1 MYPSYQSIALIR
13 FFSALL
19 RYLKGQTSLSRNHKH
34 SEGSCSNHVSQNSG
48 PAKSISQ
55 WYRMPDF
62 KRQRPSYSRFN
73 FLRSFLESHTFRNFF
88 DAGRYK
94 RRGSGFRVIV
104 DVAFV
109 EDNKQQHIVMEERY
123 QNKEKV
129 EEGESMEVE
138 EKAAKRKRDEREKEK
153 EKEEEEKDGESEK
166 KKQKQQHITL
176 PSRTETFTITLGD
189 SAENHVGMQKL
200 GTMAAEGFSLADLQK
215 AKAWFE
221 ERGVEVTIHHLNTA
235 LPKDAQDEAASAPA
249 YVLVAKNGL
258 KAMMD
263 PNAFHAEQAAL
274 EKDTKALMYVSSF
287 CFI

>member
-1 MYPSYQSIALIR
+1 M
-13 FFSALL
+13 
-19 RYLKGQTSLSRNHKH
+19 
-34 SEGSCSNHVSQNSG
+34 
-48 PAKSISQ
+48 
-55 WYRMPDF
+55 
-62 KRQRPSYSRFN
+62 
-73 FLRSFLESHTFRNFF
+73 
-88 DAGRYK
+88 
-94 RRGSGFRVIV
+94 
-104 DVAFV
+104 
-109 EDNKQQHIVMEERY
+109 EDNKQQHIIIIVMEERY

-129 EEGESMEVE
+129 EEGEDMEVKEIE
-138 EKAAKRKRDEREKEK
+138 EKAMKRKRDEREKEK
-153 EKEEEEKDGESEK
+153 EKEEEGKDGEGEK
-166 KKQKQQHITL
+166 KKLKQTHLTT

-235 LPKDAQDEAASAPA
+235 LPEDARDEAAQA

-274 EKDTKALMYVSSF
+274 EKDTKALMYVNLD